1 MPGPPS
7 WSTGR
12 EASSSHFLSRVAQ
25 SIKKLAVSANRRLR
39 PPDDTT
45 DQHNTTISEVQT
57 ALHTRTTAQLLAE
70 ATNQR
75 KKMQQGRR
83 KSRPRIA
90 GVRLGPSSPSRRG
103 GSSGGA
109 GRRLRLPVQLAQ
121 GPRSRKRAEGKRALT
136 RSASEPALWWHD
148 SRVHPVTHPPSPP
161 PPPLERPHTCYDVL
175 APDSPFAG
183 SSSSSL
189 LLPPDR
195 RTPWEE
201 AKVVVNV
208 TVEGSAG
215 PVRAMVSLGSSVR
228 DAIAAVVERYH
239 REGRSPRLDPA
250 SAESFQLH
258 HSHFSLQSLNKN
270 DKIGDVGGRNFYLH
284 KNDGSNGLAL
294 QRGEPGVHSGGGET
308 TQSHGGQLA
317 PYHHQLLAIV
327 MKKLDKI
334 GRRTKRIWRLLTCNC
349 T

>member
-1 MPGPPS
+1 
-7 WSTGR
+7 
-12 EASSSHFLSRVAQ
+12 
-25 SIKKLAVSANRRLR
+25 
-39 PPDDTT
+39 
-45 DQHNTTISEVQT
+45 
-57 ALHTRTTAQLLAE
+57 
-70 ATNQR
+70 
-75 KKMQQGRR
+75 MQQGRKR
-83 KSRPRIA
+83 SRPRIA
-90 GVRLGPSSPSRRG
+90 GVRPGPSSSPTRRG
-103 GSSGGA
+103 GTSGGA
-109 GRRLRLPVQLAQ
+109 GAGQRLRLPVQLAQ
-121 GPRSRKRAEGKRALT
+121 GPRSRRRAEGKRALT
-136 RSASEPALWWHD
+136 RSASEPALWWRD
-148 SRVHPVTHPPSPP
+148 DARIHPVTHPPSPP
-161 PPPLERPHTCYDVL
+161 PPPINRPHTCYDVL
-175 APDSPFAG
+175 APDSPFA
-183 SSSSSL
+183 SSSL

-215 PVRAMVSLGSSVR
+215 PVRAMVSLGSSIR

-270 DKIGDVGGRNFYLH
+270 DKIGEVGGRNFYLH
-284 KNDGSNGLAL
+284 KSGGTNGLAL

-317 PYHHQLLAIV
+317 GVPYHHHLLAIV

-334 GRRTKRIWRLLTCNC
+334 GRRTKRLWRLLTCDC